1 MKGISSKLKKTL
13 LIVSIT
19 IITLVA
25 LVIIFISPIAKYLV
39 EKYDVKY
46 LGREVKMDW
55 AYVNPFTGYV
65 HLDDLKIFEQKSDS
79 VFLEMK
85 GVSAHFSM
93 TKLFSKTY
101 EIESISLDAPVGKI
115 IQIKKQFNFA
125 DIIELFSPKKD
136 QKHKKGPVHF
146 NLLNAEIKDGTFYFS
161 DPLTPINYSIIHV
174 NLKSDGKRWDSDTI
188 NGNITL
194 QSGIGRGDIDGNFSI
209 NVKTLDYRFGVLVKT
224 FDMLVMKQYLKD
236 LSEYGNI
243 SSVLDANVQGKGNF
257 KDKQSIDA
265 KGRIAVSDFHFGKDS
280 LEDYV
285 SYDKL
290 TLVINELAPAKRKYF
305 FDTVN
310 LENPYFKYEKYDHLD
325 NIQRMFGKKGSK
337 LKNAKANPE
346 RFNLIIELSKYI
358 QIIFKNFLKSDY
370 KVKSLTVKSGNFI
383 FNDYSVNEKFS
394 IALNPLNIEADS
406 VDNTKRRVK
415 VSVKSGIKPY
425 GSLGIT
431 VSMDPKNKEDFDLT
445 YKFHKIPAPLFNPYL
460 LKFTSFP
467 LDRGTIELTG
477 NWNFSNNI
485 LQSTNHFIAIDPRL
499 GNKIKKENSRSIP
512 MPLIMA
518 FIRERGNVIDYK
530 IPITGDLKNPR
541 FHISDIVFDLLK
553 NILIKPPT
561 TAYGFEVRNTEREV
575 EKFLTLK
582 WELRQTQ
589 LDDDQDN
596 LLSKIVR
603 VLKENPQANITIHPQ
618 QYAEKEKEYILFF
631 EAKKK
636 YFLSH
641 DGKKGNSI
649 SEDDSLTIEKMSIK
663 DSTFIRYLN
672 RAIKDSMIFTVQ
684 DKCYLLVGKALIDKK
699 YKNQV
704 QERKLI
710 VKNYFKEGEVEKQ
723 VHFIEADN
731 VVPRNGY
738 SFYKINYKGE
748 MPESLKEAFEKLYE
762 IDSKPPRKKYFR
774 FRKRSEK

>member
-1 MKGISSKLKKTL
+1 MKHLISKIKKPL
-13 LIVSIT
+13 LIISGIVFLAVSLI
-19 IITLVA
+19 
-25 LVIIFISPIAKYLV
+25 IIFISPIAKYLV

-46 LGREVKMDW
+46 IGREVKMDW

-65 HLDDLKIFEQKSDS
+65 YLDDLIIYEQKSDS
-79 VFLEMK
+79 VFLEMN
-85 GVSAHFSM
+85 GVAAHFSM

-101 EIESISLDAPVGKI
+101 EIESLSLDEPVGKI
-115 IQIKKQFNFA
+115 IQIKKQFNFS
-125 DIIELFSPKKD
+125 DIIELFSPKKN
-136 QKHKKGPVHF
+136 KKPKKGPVHF

-174 NLKSDGKRWDSDTI
+174 NLKSDGKLWDSDTI
-188 NGNITL
+188 NGKLSL
-194 QSGIGRGDIDGNFSI
+194 QSGIGKGDLDANFMI
-209 NVKTLDYRFGVLVKT
+209 NIKTLDYRFGVDIRK
-224 FDMLVMKQYLKD
+224 FDMLVLKQYLKD

-243 SSVLDANVQGKGNF
+243 STILDANVKGKGNF
-257 KDKQSIDA
+257 KNKQSIDA
-265 KGRIAVSDFHFGKDS
+265 KGRIALSDFHFGKDS
-280 LEDYV
+280 LEDYA

-346 RFNLIIELSKYI
+346 KFNLIIELSKYI

-370 KVKSLTVKSGNFI
+370 KIKSLTVKSGNFI
-383 FNDYSVNEKFS
+383 FNDYSVNEKFT

-406 VDNTKRRVK
+406 VDNTQRRVK
-415 VSVKSGIKPY
+415 VTVKSGIKPY
-425 GSLGIT
+425 GSLGIV
-431 VSMDPKNKEDFDLT
+431 VSMNPKNKEDFDLT
-445 YKFHKIPAPLFNPYL
+445 YRFHKIPAPLFNPYL

-477 NWNFSNNI
+477 NWNFSNNF

-499 GNKIKKENSRSIP
+499 GNKMKKENSRSIP

-561 TAYGFEVRNTEREV
+561 TLYGFEVRNTERDV

-582 WELRQTQ
+582 WELRQTK

-603 VLKENPQANITIHPQ
+603 LLKENPQANITIHPQ
-618 QYAEKEKEYILFF
+618 QYTEKEKEYILFF

-636 YFLSH
+636 YFLTH

-649 SEDDSLTIEKMSIK
+649 SEDDSLIIEKMSIK
-663 DSTFIRYLN
+663 DSTFVRYLN
-672 RAIKDSMIFTVQ
+672 RAIKDSMIYTVQ
-684 DKCYLLVGKALIDKK
+684 DKCYLLLGKSLIDKK
-699 YKNQV
+699 YKNQM
-704 QERKLI
+704 QERKLL
-710 VKNYFKEGEVEKQ
+710 VENYFKEGEVKKQ

-731 VVPRNGY
+731 VVPRNSY

-762 IDSKPPRKKYFR
+762 IDNKPPRKKYFM
-774 FRKRSEK
+774 FRKRAEK